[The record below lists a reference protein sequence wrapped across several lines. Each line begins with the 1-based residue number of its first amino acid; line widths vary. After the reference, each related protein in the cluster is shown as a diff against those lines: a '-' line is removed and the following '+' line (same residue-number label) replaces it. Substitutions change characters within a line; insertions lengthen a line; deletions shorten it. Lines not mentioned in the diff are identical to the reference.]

1 MKLKCL
7 KNKTMTLI
15 AFVIILF
22 TVAEKNSPASNVLE
36 LSIGPSVPI
45 IEVDKDEDIL
55 KGIGIVSYKHI
66 FGKLLLSVNI
76 GSFIEPMTLITTIGS
91 GIQLQHFTLE
101 ASIGRLFQT
110 NKSLGTHLQFLL
122 ALTYQF
128 PKTPVFIGIF
138 HVSNGN
144 DFFNT
149 GLPNHG
155 EDYINVGYRYRF

>member
-1 MKLKCL
+1 MALANRSTSWQCIQHL
-7 KNKTMTLI
+7 TSSI
-15 AFVIILF
+15 SSFILF
-22 TVAEKNSPASNVLE
+22 VFLN
-36 LSIGPSVPI
+36 
-45 IEVDKDEDIL
+45 
-55 KGIGIVSYKHI
+55 I

-91 GIQLQHFTLE
+91 GIQLHHFSLE
-101 ASIGRLFQT
+101 ASVGRLYKT

-128 PKTPVFIGIF
+128 PKTPVFIGVF